1 MTIIFN
7 KTKKS
12 NNMKLNV
19 YATESYTTWLVREPV
34 EVDTDNYPELEG
46 MSEDE
51 IKDYIREN
59 AYEMKAINEEYY
71 ENLEEELNDKDIRR
85 DKTYGEE
92 ISIIFDNE

>member
-1 MTIIFN
+1 
-7 KTKKS
+7 
-12 NNMKLNV
+12 MKLNV

-34 EVDTDNYPELEG
+34 EIDTDNYPELEG
-46 MSEDE
+46 MSKDE
-51 IKDYIREN
+51 IKDYIKEN